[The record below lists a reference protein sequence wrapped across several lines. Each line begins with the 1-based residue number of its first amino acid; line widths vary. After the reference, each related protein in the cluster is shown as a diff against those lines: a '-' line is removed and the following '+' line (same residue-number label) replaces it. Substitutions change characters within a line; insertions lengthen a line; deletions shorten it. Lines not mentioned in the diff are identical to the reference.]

1 MKVLLFRVKE
11 EGNDPVEVLRALDC
25 VDISDTDL
33 SLYEVIAFGQLDTT
47 SVDEAIDYVNE
58 NIEQM
63 RFSDILEIEPDVG
76 EKIEYDGEI
85 ISYPLSFLIYN
96 STGEYELLSLSYDT
110 KQFNEYLSK
119 LNIVIE

>member
-1 MKVLLFRVKE
+1 MKILLFRVKE
-11 EGNDPVEVLRALDC
+11 EDNDPVEVLRALDC
-25 VDISDTDL
+25 VDISDIDL
-33 SLYEVIAFGQLDTT
+33 SLYEVIAFGQLDIT
-47 SVDEAIDYVNE
+47 SVDKAIDYVNE

>member
-1 MKVLLFRVKE
+1 MKILLFRVKE

-33 SLYEVIAFGQLDTT
+33 SLYEVIAIGQLSTT
-47 SVDEAIDYVNE
+47 SVDEAIDYVNK

-63 RFSDILEIEPDVG
+63 RYSDILEIEPDVG